1 MLSEPIAVTLQVTGV
16 LEELGVAYVI
26 GGSMASTAYGR
37 VRSTMDVDIVADLQP
52 LDVDGLVQALES
64 DFYVDAESAHDAIGR
79 RASFNLIHLETM
91 FKVDVFIPKDR
102 PFDRQQ
108 LVRGEKQTIGE
119 EAEQAAYVASAED
132 VILAKLE
139 WYRLGGE
146 VSERQWR
153 DVLGILEV
161 SGERLDGGYL
171 RRWAAALGVGAL
183 LERALSEAG
192 M

>member
-26 GGSMASTAYGR
+26 SGSMASTAYGR

-52 LDVDGLVQALES
+52 PQVDGLVQALES
-64 DFYVDAESAHDAIGR
+64 DFYVDAESARDAIER
-79 RASFNLIHLETM
+79 RGSFNLIHLETM

-102 PFDRQQ
+102 SFDRQQ
-108 LVRGEKQTIGE
+108 LARGEKQMIGE

-132 VILAKLE
+132 VILAKLD

-161 SGERLDGGYL
+161 SGERLDEGYL

-183 LERALSEAG
+183 LERAVSEAG
-192 M
+192 V